1 MRGLFGAVTLVIA
14 LAGSS
19 GVLGG
24 RFTPPRPSVPKAE
37 APSTLPVHSSAN
49 GTTQVLPPYDTIYY
63 FDQLIDHHN
72 PSLGTFKQR
81 YYFTYEFYQA
91 GGPIILNTPGES
103 NMEGYSGYLTNR
115 TLPGQIAQESNGAVV
130 FLEHRFFGQSNP
142 YPNLN
147 DTSLKY
153 LSVDQAIEDLDY
165 FANNVHLPM
174 PGGDQVPASKAPWI
188 LIGGSYPGALTSWTM
203 VAKPGLFWAGY
214 ASSAVVQAINWYW
227 GYFEPV
233 RQYMPKNCSADVE
246 KVVNYVDFT
255 FTFGT
260 RKQIQTL
267 KETLG
272 MGNLSHVDDVA
283 GALRNPMWMWQS
295 LQPGQ
300 SDQGFYRFCDALEVK
315 NGVSAGPSG
324 WGLDHALT
332 AYGNYMKS
340 YIPSICGLSSQ
351 EECLGSY
358 NPNST
363 FYTDTSVDNSWRSWN
378 WLFACIIG
386 FAQAGAPLGWPT
398 VVSRL
403 VVPPYDMRQC
413 PYFYP
418 KAFPTP
424 RFPNTLN
431 INTKYRGWNVNVP
444 RLFFANGKRDPWRE
458 ATLNSDFYN
467 RQSTDLQPIAV
478 SDGFHCSDLLTR
490 FGTAD
495 PTVLSVQKLALAY
508 MTKWVKE
515 WQVQHPEALK
525 GGAGVTVIDPA
536 TVQAPP
542 AFAPAASPPSNP
554 PAISVPANVTVPV
567 SVPGPVNK
575 QAKKVIQNS
584 FNFGS

>member
-1 MRGLFGAVTLVIA
+1 MPGLFRAIA
-14 LAGSS
+14 LAFALVGST

-24 RFTPPRPSVPKAE
+24 RPTPPRPSVPKAE
-37 APSTLPVHSSAN
+37 APTTLPVRSSN

-91 GGPIILNTPGES
+91 GGPIVLNTPGES

-115 TLPGQIAQESNGAVV
+115 TLPGQIAQASNGAVV

-142 YPNLN
+142 YPNLK
-147 DTSLKY
+147 DSSLKY

-214 ASSAVVQAINWYW
+214 ASSAVVEAINWYW

-260 RKQIQTL
+260 RPQIQKL

-283 GALRNPMWMWQS
+283 GTLRNPMWMWQS
-295 LQPGQ
+295 LQPGA
-300 SDQGFYRFCDALEVK
+300 SDQSFYQFCDALEVK
-315 NGVSAGPSG
+315 DGVSAGPSG

-332 AYGNYMKS
+332 AYGNYMKG
-340 YIPSICGLSSQ
+340 YIPSVCGTSNQ

-358 NPNST
+358 NPNTT

-378 WLFACIIG
+378 WLLCNEFG
-386 FAQAGAPLGWPT
+386 FAQAGAPLGWPS
-398 VVSRL
+398 VVTRL

-413 PYFYP
+413 TYFYP
-418 KAFPTP
+418 TAFPKP

-431 INTKYRGWNVNVP
+431 INTKYKGWNVNVP

-458 ATLNSDFYN
+458 ATVSADFYN
-467 RQSTDLQPIAV
+467 RRSTDLQPIAV

-495 PTVLSVQKLALAY
+495 PTVLAVQKLALAY
-508 MTKWVKE
+508 MTKWIKE
-515 WQVQHPEALK
+515 WQVKHPEALK
-525 GGAGVTVIDPA
+525 GGPGVTAIDPA
-536 TVQAPP
+536 TVQTPP
-542 AFAPAASPPSNP
+542 AFAPAASPPLDPSP
-554 PAISVPANVTVPV
+554 ITVPANVTAPIGT
-567 SVPGPVNK
+567 PAPVNK

-584 FNFGS
+584 FNFGN

>member
-1 MRGLFGAVTLVIA
+1 MPGLFGAVVLVFA
-14 LAGSS
+14 LAGST

-24 RFTPPRPSVPKAE
+24 RFAPPRPSVPKAE
-37 APSTLPVHSSAN
+37 APTTLP
-49 GTTQVLPPYDTIYY
+49 
-63 FDQLIDHHN
+63 
-72 PSLGTFKQR
+72 
-81 YYFTYEFYQA
+81 FYQA
-91 GGPIILNTPGES
+91 GGPIVLNTPGES
-103 NMEGYSGYLTNR
+103 NMEGYTGYLTNR
-115 TLPGQIAQESNGAVV
+115 TLPGQIAQAANGAVA
-130 FLEHRFFGQSNP
+130 FLEHRCFGQSNP
-142 YPNLN
+142 YPDLK
-147 DTSLKY
+147 DSTLKY
-153 LSVDQAIEDLDY
+153 LSVDQAIEDLAY

-214 ASSAVVQAINWYW
+214 ASSAVVQAMNWYW

-233 RQYMPKNCSADVE
+233 RQYMPQNCSADVQ

-255 FTFGT
+255 FTFGK
-260 RKQIQTL
+260 RSQIQAL

-283 GALRNPMWMWQS
+283 GAREFCAIRCGSGMFHSNSKGAQFSDPPTKRQS
-295 LQPGQ
+295 LQPGDFDQ
-300 SDQGFYRFCDALEVK
+300 SFYRFCDALEVK
-315 NGVSAGPSG
+315 DGVSAGPSG

-340 YIPSICGLSSQ
+340 YIPSICGASTQ

-358 NPNST
+358 SSNST

-378 WLFACIIG
+378 WLLCNEFG
-386 FAQAGAPLGWPT
+386 FAQAGAPLGWPS
-398 VVSRL
+398 VVTRL

-413 PYFYP
+413 TYFYP
-418 KAFPTP
+418 TAFPKP
-424 RFPNTLN
+424 RLPNTLN
-431 INTKYRGWNVNVP
+431 IDTKYQGWNVNVP

-458 ATLNSDFYN
+458 VTVSSDFHN
-467 RQSTDLQPIAV
+467 RRSTDLQPIAV

-490 FGTAD
+490 YGTAD
-495 PTVLSVQKLALAY
+495 PTVLAVQKLALAY
-508 MTKWVKE
+508 MTKWIKE
-515 WQVQHPEALK
+515 WQVKNPEALK
-525 GGAGVTVIDPA
+525 GGPGVTVIDPA

-554 PAISVPANVTVPV
+554 SPITVPANVTAPTSAPVPI
-567 SVPGPVNK
+567 NR

-584 FNFGS
+584 FDFGN